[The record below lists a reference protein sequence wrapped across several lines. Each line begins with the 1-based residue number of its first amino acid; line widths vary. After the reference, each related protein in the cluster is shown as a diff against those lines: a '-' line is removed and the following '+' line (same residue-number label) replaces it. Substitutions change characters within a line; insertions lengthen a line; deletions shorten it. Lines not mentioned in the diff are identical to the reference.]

1 MQSAALPLI
10 DAIGGNG
17 HVDAVEAMAMTAA
30 LPMAAMTVAGTVAM
44 GAALPMAA
52 VTMAGAVMEGDD
64 DGGNGNGG
72 GCSAAIAMTVV
83 VAMVVVAVLVAVA
96 TMGTTIVRY
105 DGDNNRTWF
114 ICPSS
119 TNC

>member
-1 MQSAALPLI
+1 
-10 DAIGGNG
+10 
-17 HVDAVEAMAMTAA
+17 
-30 LPMAAMTVAGTVAM
+30 M

-72 GCSAAIAMTVV
+72 GCSAAIAMTVA

-96 TMGTTIVRY
+96 TMGTTIVQWGQQSY
-105 DGDNNRTWF
+105 LVHMSIINQLLTAKSGGQYV
-114 ICPSS
+114 C
-119 TNC
+119 